1 MNKDNFVYAM
11 ENLRANIESDIERYK
26 ENKYPADMIEYY
38 NGQKDM
44 LDVILGL
51 VEKGTFEK

>member
-11 ENLRANIESDIERYK
+11 ENLKARIESDIERYK
-26 ENKYPADMIEYY
+26 ENKYPADTIEYY

-51 VEKGTFEK
+51 IEKGTFEK